1 MAAGTPNDGSQ
12 TITLPPAVSSSE
24 ARIKV
29 EAVDNVFFDI
39 SNKSFVINQAPVIT
53 CPASKTVETDPG
65 QCAAALPFA
74 ATATDDQE
82 GVSVACVPPSG
93 STFGR
98 GFTAVTCTATDT
110 YGATDSCS
118 FSVTVV
124 DAEAP
129 SIAGLATTPSVL
141 RPPDHKMVNVTVAY
155 QATDNCDALPAVTC
169 ALSVTSNEPING
181 TGDGDKAPDWQILDA
196 HRLRLREERAGG
208 GTGRIYTIGVVCTD
222 GAGNTTAPAT
232 TQVLVPLNTAL

>member
-1 MAAGTPNDGSQ
+1 M
-12 TITLPPAVSSSE
+12 
-24 ARIKV
+24 
-29 EAVDNVFFDI
+29 
-39 SNKSFVINQAPVIT
+39 
-53 CPASKTVETDPG
+53 
-65 QCAAALPFA
+65 
-74 ATATDDQE
+74 
-82 GVSVACVPPSG
+82 ACVPPSG